1 MEEYILRKNTRT
13 LYNKEYYFETVMKF
27 HMLIRKRQMA
37 LIEKK
42 DQISKQEIYKSK

>member
-1 MEEYILRKNTRT
+1 MAEYILRKNTRT
-13 LYNKEYYFETVMKF
+13 LYNKYYFETVMKF